1 MRGTIYIKVE
11 TEIAT
16 NRNTA
21 VAEEVIEMKK
31 TMYSLILA
39 EDVVNAVD
47 KLADEEGT
55 NRSNLINQILAEYVS
70 VTTPEKRILDVFR
83 CVESLMHGAGNELPV
98 YFANHDN
105 TLSIKSSLAYRY
117 RPTIRY
123 EVELY
128 RVPKGTIG
136 ELKVNFRTQAPELL
150 AAMTEFFSL
159 WRNMEEIYVTRLL
172 GDKKIEYSLDE
183 NKWTRSLYLPK
194 DGEYAPESVGTAIS
208 DYVRSFDRMMK
219 KYLAGEYENAQ
230 ALENDYLAALGGG
243 MMII

>member
-1 MRGTIYIKVE
+1 
-11 TEIAT
+11 
-16 NRNTA
+16 
-21 VAEEVIEMKK
+21 MKK
-31 TMYSLILA
+31 VMYSLILA
-39 EDVVNAVD
+39 EDVVNAID
-47 KLADEEGT
+47 KLAEEEGT

-83 CVESLMHGAGNELPV
+83 RVEALMHGAENELPV

-159 WRNMEEIYVTRLL
+159 WRKMENIYVRSLL
-172 GDKKIEYSLDE
+172 SGGEIEYTLDE

-194 DGEYAPESVGTAIS
+194 NGEYESDNVGRAIS
-208 DYVRSFDRMMK
+208 DYVREFDRMLK
-219 KYLAGEYENAQ
+219 KYLAGGYENAQ
-230 ALENDYLAALGGG
+230 ALENDYLAALNGGSL
-243 MMII
+243 II

>member
-1 MRGTIYIKVE
+1 
-11 TEIAT
+11 
-16 NRNTA
+16 
-21 VAEEVIEMKK
+21 MKK

-83 CVESLMHGAGNELPV
+83 RVESLMHGAGNELPV

-150 AAMTEFFSL
+150 AAMTEFFNL
-159 WRNMEEIYVTRLL
+159 WRNMEEIYVTGLL
-172 GDKKIEYSLDE
+172 GGKKIEYSLDE

-230 ALENDYLAALGGG
+230 ALENDYLAALNGG